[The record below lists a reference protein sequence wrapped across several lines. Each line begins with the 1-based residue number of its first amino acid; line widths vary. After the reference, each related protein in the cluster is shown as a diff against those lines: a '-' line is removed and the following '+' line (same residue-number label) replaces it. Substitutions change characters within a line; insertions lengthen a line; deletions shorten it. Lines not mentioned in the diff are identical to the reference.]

1 MRLARGRYLADEFSP
16 LTRGWFGMV
25 TSVIDSELA
34 QRIAELRF
42 CVAEL
47 RRRQQ
52 TDRWRAWLWL
62 LKENAARQT
71 LAMLTQ
77 SASEFETD
85 ELAPVVLSLVELSPA
100 ARAGVL
106 AHHSL
111 LQDPRVGCQSQW
123 PPRWRVEL
131 QTHVRQVLESHLDE
145 TH

>member
-62 LKENAARQT
+62 LKENAARQM

-77 SASEFETD
+77 SAAESETD
-85 ELAPVVLSLVELSPA
+85 ELSPVELSPA
-100 ARAGVL
+100 ARAEVL
-106 AHHSL
+106 ARHSL
-111 LQDPRVGCQSQW
+111 LQDPRVGCQPLW
-123 PPRWRVEL
+123 PPRWRMEL
-131 QTHVRQVLESHLDE
+131 QAHVRQVVESRLDGP
-145 TH
+145 H